1 MDFAAPNFFCAS
13 EPVSAV
19 LGAADAGAFCLLDG
33 ADAVFLEVSVLS
45 QLLLL
50 LFQLLLVLSQSLL
63 DFSQLLLGFSQLLLD
78 FSQLL
83 LDFSQ
88 VLFDF
93 SQLFELDLGGD
104 DLEERLS
111 FHIESISLLD
121 LSQAEVDFGSES
133 IQFEEPLRRMKSRSE
148 SENCSTF
155 FLKQQRRQNCYLI
168 FTYTYLLKSS
178 TLFKYSKILCLVGY
192 QSQIIFLN
200 SS

>member
-63 DFSQLLLGFSQLLLD
+63 DFSQLLLG